1 MINELKEMK
10 DFVIGFIVLIIILI
24 VAIMISNKQDKDHY
38 EKMVV
43 ECGGTDKVVEKYNSV
58 DQISYYVCKK

>member
-24 VAIMISNKQDKDHY
+24 VAIMISNKQDKDYY
-38 EKMVV
+38 EKMVT
-43 ECGGTDKVVEKYNSV
+43 ECGGTDKVVEKFNPV